1 LKVIGVATTDKE
13 QLVQNLVSV
22 SERIGQLQRQLEALQ
37 QEMLALK
44 RTAHDTMQTKS
55 NLPYAHPQQ
64 RMAYL
69 QKQSDQLLADYAKAM
84 GDLRQAVSGNELMLR
99 EEGHAPELAVMGRL
113 M

>member
-1 LKVIGVATTDKE
+1 MATTDKE

-22 SERIGQLQRQLEALQ
+22 SERIGQLQRQLAALQ

-44 RTAHDTMQTKS
+44 RTAHESTQNRS
-55 NLPYAHPQQ
+55 GLPYAQPQQ

-69 QKQSDQLLADYAKAM
+69 QKQSDQLLKDYAKAIA
-84 GDLRQAVSGNELMLR
+84 DLRQAVSGNELMLR

>member
-1 LKVIGVATTDKE
+1 MATTDKE

-44 RTAHDTMQTKS
+44 RTAHESTQNRS
-55 NLPYAHPQQ
+55 GLPYAQPQQ

-69 QKQSDQLLADYAKAM
+69 QKQSDQLLKEYAKAM
-84 GDLRQAVSGNELMLR
+84 ADLRQAVSGNELMLR

>member
-1 LKVIGVATTDKE
+1 MATTDKE

-44 RTAHDTMQTKS
+44 RTAHESTQNRS
-55 NLPYAHPQQ
+55 GLPYAQPQQ

-69 QKQSDQLLADYAKAM
+69 QKQSDQLLKDYAKAM
-84 GDLRQAVSGNELMLR
+84 SDLRQAVSGNELMLR